1 MRQFWTRASRPRS
14 FLLIAIAAGSLITL
28 VASSPIYSAS
38 TSDPIVGDWN
48 VTYGNPAVV
57 TMSLAGAVYTETA
70 KTPVELAGGSS
81 CDLPPGTIIATFSS
95 VGGNSYSGQHGL
107 WYTSNCA
114 FASWAS
120 LTLTLSSDGRTLTGR
135 IGNYA
140 PTFTKILTQQ
150 SIAFASL
157 ADKTYGDPG
166 FTVSA
171 TATSGLTVSFAASGS
186 CTVSGATV
194 HLTGAGSCTITAS
207 QAGDSTYSA
216 ATNVSQ
222 TFSIATRTQPPTKC
236 TVPNVVGMLLGK
248 AVLRIAHA
256 HCRPGRVIRT
266 PSSKALKN
274 RVLAQNPKPG
284 KNLKNDAKVNLT
296 VGKGS
301 AAGSKGTPKT
311 APTTTSQAVQTLAVG
326 FESYLAQMARD
337 RAKLKSVLTS
347 VATCS
352 TSPSVLRR

>member
-70 KTPVELAGGSS
+70 KTPVEITGGSS
-81 CDLPPGTIIATFSS
+81 CALPPGTIIATFSS
-95 VGGNSYSGQHGL
+95 VGGNSYSGQHGT
-107 WYTSNCA
+107 WWTSDCS
-114 FASWAS
+114 FAASSS
-120 LTLTLSSDGRTLTGR
+120 LTLTLSSDGRTLTGVCCN
-135 IGNYA
+135 GE
-140 PTFTKILTQQ
+140 PHTWTKVLTPQ
-150 SIAFASL
+150 SIAFAPL
-157 ADKTYGDPG
+157 ADKTYGDPD

-248 AVLRIAHA
+248 AVVRIAHA

-284 KNLKNDAKVNLT
+284 KKLKNDAKVNLT
-296 VGKGS
+296 VGKG
-301 AAGSKGTPKT
+301 P
-311 APTTTSQAVQTLAVG
+311 
-326 FESYLAQMARD
+326 M
-337 RAKLKSVLTS
+337 
-347 VATCS
+347 
-352 TSPSVLRR
+352 